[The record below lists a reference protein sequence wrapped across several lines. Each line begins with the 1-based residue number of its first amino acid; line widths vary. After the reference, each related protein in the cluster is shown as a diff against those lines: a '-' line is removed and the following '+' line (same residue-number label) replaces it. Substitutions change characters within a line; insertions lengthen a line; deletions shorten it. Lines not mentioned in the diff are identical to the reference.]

1 MNPLHIPRGA
11 SIALAVQ
18 LAATALL
25 FAQAP
30 HDPADVELGARLY
43 QGNCAL
49 CHGQHGDAVAG
60 VDLGRGKFRQAQS
73 DADLIRIMKN
83 GIAGTPMPPANLT
96 DFQAGEIVIYLRS
109 AAAEAV
115 RNSNSR
121 GDAARGRAILEGSG
135 RCLTCHRVRDKG
147 SRVGPDLTEIG
158 SLRRSA
164 ELETSVLDPDAE
176 VLPQNRYVR
185 LVTKDGAAITGRL
198 LNHDTFS
205 VQLIDSRERLLSV
218 TKSDLREFS
227 MLKSSSMPSYRGKMN
242 AQELADVVAYL
253 VSLKDTGGGNR

>member
-1 MNPLHIPRGA
+1 MNSLHIPRGA
-11 SIALAVQ
+11 SV
-18 LAATALL
+18 L
-25 FAQAP
+25 FALQLSAASLLVAQTP
-30 HDPADVELGARLY
+30 PNPADVELGARLY

-49 CHGQHGDAVAG
+49 CHGQHGDAIAG

-73 DADLIRIMKN
+73 DADLVRIMKN
-83 GIAGTPMPPANLT
+83 GIPGTPMPPANLT

-121 GDAARGRAILEGSG
+121 GDAGRGRAIFEGSG

-147 SRVGPDLTEIG
+147 SRVGPDLTDIG
-158 SLRRSA
+158 SLRRST
-164 ELETSVLDPDAE
+164 ELEASVLDPDAE

-185 LVTKDGAAITGRL
+185 LVTRDGATITGRL

-218 TKSDLREFS
+218 MTSDLREFRFVTN
-227 MLKSSSMPSYRGKMN
+227 SSMPSYRGKLN
-242 AQELADVVAYL
+242 AREVEDVVAYL
-253 VSLKDTGGGNR
+253 VSLKGVGGGDR